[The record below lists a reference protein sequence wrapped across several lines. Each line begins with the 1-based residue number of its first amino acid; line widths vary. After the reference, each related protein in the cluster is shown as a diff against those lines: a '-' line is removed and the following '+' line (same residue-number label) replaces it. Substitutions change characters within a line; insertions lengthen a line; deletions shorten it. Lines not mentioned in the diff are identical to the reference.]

1 MKRPR
6 SPTDGERDGDT
17 STMTEGTDDEEEDDD
32 DEDED
37 APFLTKTAKYMKEVM
52 YKDAQCLLQQR
63 LFLAI
68 FHQ

>member
-17 STMTEGTDDEEEDDD
+17 STMTEGTDDEDEDDD

-37 APFLTKTAKYMKEVM
+37 APFLTKTAKYMKEV
-52 YKDAQCLLQQR
+52 KSKVLQCLLQ
-63 LFLAI
+63 
-68 FHQ
+68 